1 MTIGSRHWAIAE
13 GYIPSPGSEDDSR
26 FESHETACLLNTND
40 VEAHVT
46 ITLYFSDGEPVGPYR
61 IIVPRGAR
69 CTCAS
74 TTWPIR
80 NRCHAKPI
88 TPACSVPMSRS
99 WCNTRGWIHGDQRW
113 RC

>member
-46 ITLYFSDGEPVGPYR
+46 ITLYFSASQAYVFDASEKLALA
-61 IIVPRGAR
+61 PR
-69 CTCAS
+69 
-74 TTWPIR
+74 
-80 NRCHAKPI
+80 K
-88 TPACSVPMSRS
+88 
-99 WCNTRGWIHGDQRW
+99 
-113 RC
+113 